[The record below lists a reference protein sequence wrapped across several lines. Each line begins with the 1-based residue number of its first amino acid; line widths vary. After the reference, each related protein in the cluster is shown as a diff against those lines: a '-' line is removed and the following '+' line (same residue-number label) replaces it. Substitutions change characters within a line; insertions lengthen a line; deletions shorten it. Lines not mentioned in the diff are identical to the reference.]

1 MHVFCLCNF
10 RGLFP
15 FSDFS
20 LDRQANQGGAELY
33 IFWVVFVNGRKS
45 IPFYRLVLLRFLN
58 ILRLKY
64 VSALVNCWRR
74 VPRYGAR

>member
-20 LDRQANQGGAELY
+20 LDRQANQGGAGLY
-33 IFWVVFVNGRKS
+33 IFCCFCKRAEKHS
-45 IPFYRLVLLRFLN
+45 FFT
-58 ILRLKY
+58 
-64 VSALVNCWRR
+64 A
-74 VPRYGAR
+74 